1 MKCIWRAI
9 KIMPTWGDN
18 LNYDNILYEVHV
30 FLKDYPTAWWKT
42 QTSDTPLRTIKTI
55 LHSVTKTKGAAIMLH
70 LGKIP
75 DTNESEVENYILR
88 LLKSLKLEEAKPSA
102 QKVETTTTTTTTAR
116 ATLSRANHA
125 QLTDI
130 FQKIGNKEESK
141 EGLILLYDFT
151 QQHPEANI
159 EPFLSR
165 SSAFF
170 QEYIKKGLRDIEEA
184 RRSYTIEGEAILLLC
199 KKKEKKKV

>member
-1 MKCIWRAI
+1 
-9 KIMPTWGDN
+9 MPTWGDN
-18 LNYDNILYEVHV
+18 LHYDDILYEVHV
-30 FLKDYPTAWWKT
+30 FLKDYPTAWWKAKS
-42 QTSDTPLRTIKTI
+42 SDTPLRTIKTI

-88 LLKSLKLEEAKPSA
+88 LLKSLKLEEAKPCA
-102 QKVETTTTTTTTAR
+102 QKVETNTTTATTTAAR

-141 EGLILLYDFT
+141 EGLMLLYDFK

-159 EPFLSR
+159 EPFLAGAST
-165 SSAFF
+165 FF
-170 QEYIKKGLRDIEEA
+170 QEYIKKGLRDIEET
-184 RRSYTIEGEAILLLC
+184 RKSNTISGKTFLFF
-199 KKKEKKKV
+199 

>member
-18 LNYDNILYEVHV
+18 LHYDDILYEVHV
-30 FLKDYPTAWWKT
+30 FLKDYPTVWWKT
-42 QTSDTPLRTIKTI
+42 KSSDTPLRTIKTI

-88 LLKSLKLEEAKPSA
+88 LLKSLKLEEAKPCA
-102 QKVETTTTTTTTAR
+102 QKVETNTTTTTTTAR

-141 EGLILLYDFT
+141 EGLMLLYDFT

-165 SSAFF
+165 SSTFF
-170 QEYIKKGLRDIEEA
+170 QEYIKKGLRDIEET
-184 RRSYTIEGEAILLLC
+184 RKSNTISGKTILVFR
-199 KKKEKKKV
+199 KRNI